1 MEQQVGSFLMKIA
14 SEFGL
19 SVSILVGMIF
29 YFMKKEKRF
38 EEKDNEINQRL
49 IASFEGL
56 KSVIENTAKATER
69 IEVIADD
76 IKKQINSN
84 ITAIEAHNQSLK
96 ILSEQ
101 LELLKKI
108 DTQAYDFQFK
118 EVNAKLDAINAKLGG
133 KIIAQ

>member
-1 MEQQVGSFLMKIA
+1 MEQQVGSILMQIA

-19 SVSILVGMIF
+19 SISILVGMIF

-118 EVNAKLDAINAKLGG
+118 EVNAKLDTINAKLGG

>member
-118 EVNAKLDAINAKLGG
+118 EVNAKLDTINAKLGG